1 MFRTVAWMSAILALV
16 DQLLCHGLYTQKAE
30 LMLSQIIARV

>member
-1 MFRTVAWMSAILALV
+1 MVRIFVWMSAVLVLV
-16 DQLLCHGLYTQKAE
+16 DQLLCHGLYTEKAE